1 MEIIKGSLHYEE
13 IIKELIDMVI
23 ETEIDFSNSGNCK
36 ISYEDR
42 MKTDCYEKGCGTCTR
57 EYYAKE
63 RKTLLDKYLHTPK
76 TINDFSLE
84 QLNNV
89 ATLLRS
95 KDINIDDIKRMTQ
108 DITYVIKLMVDEQQK
123 TFEKSMEHLT
133 NQFKK

>member
-1 MEIIKGSLHYEE
+1 MEIIKGSLHYEKV
-13 IIKELIDMVI
+13 IKELINMVI
-23 ETEIDFSNSGNCK
+23 ETEIEFSSSGNCK
-36 ISYEDR
+36 MNYEDR
-42 MKTDCYEKGCGTCTR
+42 MKIDCYEKGCGTCTR

-84 QLNNV
+84 QLINV

-108 DITYVIKLMVDEQQK
+108 DIRYTMKLMQEEQNK
-123 TFEKSMEHLT
+123 VMKASMNNLMK
-133 NQFKK
+133 QFKK